1 MYVPSYYDYGNTKTE
16 TIDIIEKCQNKIKEE
31 EKRIA
36 DCTFNIDTYK
46 LRMIDNIRGLY
57 INISAETLRTL
68 WRGFNNKEKI
78 TDEEEI
84 KKYKNAYD
92 FVDYIIKQDIISDTK
107 CSYKKKNFIEE
118 VISCGYESYAYS
130 IKFIANKIKFVIE
143 IPVVKHINTEN
154 CIYARYGKYCLAYY
168 SSTYCQEC
176 IKESYELDDIK
187 NAFKEFIE
195 ERGNHV
201 CVNAV
206 KN

>member
-1 MYVPSYYDYGNTKTE
+1 MYVPSYYDYGNIKTE
-16 TIDIIEKCQNKIKEE
+16 AIDLIEKCQNKIKEE
-31 EKRIA
+31 EKKIA

-57 INISAETLRTL
+57 INISTETLRTL
-68 WRGFNNKEKI
+68 WHGFNNKEKI
-78 TDEEEI
+78 TDEEET

-107 CSYKKKNFIEE
+107 CSYKKKNLIEE

-154 CIYARYGKYCLAYY
+154 YIYARYGKYCLAYY
-168 SSTYCQEC
+168 SSNYCQEC
-176 IKESYELDDIK
+176 IKESYNFDDIK
-187 NAFKEFIE
+187 KAFKEFIE
-195 ERGNHV
+195 KESN
-201 CVNAV
+201 NA
-206 KN
+206 

>member
-1 MYVPSYYDYGNTKTE
+1 MYVPSYYDYGNTRTE
-16 TIDIIEKCQNKIKEE
+16 TIDLIEKCQNKIKEE
-31 EKRIA
+31 EKKIA

-68 WRGFNNKEKI
+68 WCGFNNKEKI

-107 CSYKKKNFIEE
+107 CSYKKKNLIEE
-118 VISCGYESYAYS
+118 VLSCGYESYAYS

-143 IPVVKHINTEN
+143 IPVVNHISIDNY
-154 CIYARYGKYCLAYY
+154 IYARYGKYCLAYY

-187 NAFKEFIE
+187 KAFKEFIKKE
-195 ERGNHV
+195 SN
-201 CVNAV
+201 NA
-206 KN
+206 